1 MRDTMERNIKDLGTA
16 ENILIL
22 CSRFWLKAHVFRCNT
37 PLILIDHTFKAAKL
51 DNCIRDFHTLMM
63 GLSHVNK
70 SHLGSDFM
78 TSPSTSKTEDLLIE
92 IVTLSQ
98 KDLKEDLYNV
108 FGPYFPEA
116 DAEHFFNSGYNLGKK
131 FMSSD
136 LIINEKYK
144 DNIYSFYG
152 STEQLNAIN

>member
-1 MRDTMERNIKDLGTA
+1 MERNIKDLGTA

-51 DNCIRDFHTLMM
+51 DNCVRDFHTLMM

-70 SHLGSDFM
+70 SHLRSDFM

-92 IVTLSQ
+92 IVTLAQ
-98 KDLKEDLYNV
+98 KDMEDDLRNI
-108 FGPYFPEA
+108 FGPASSAYIPLVFFVRSRNVIFAILEVSEA
-116 DAEHFFNSGYNLGKK
+116 GAPVLRPKPRC
-131 FMSSD
+131 
-136 LIINEKYK
+136 
-144 DNIYSFYG
+144 
-152 STEQLNAIN
+152 A

>member
-1 MRDTMERNIKDLGTA
+1 MERNIKNLGTA

-51 DNCIRDFHTLMM
+51 DNSVRYFHTLMM
-63 GLSHVNK
+63 GLSHLNK
-70 SHLGSDFM
+70 TNLRSDFM
-78 TSPSTSKTEDLLIE
+78 TSPLTSKNESLLIE
-92 IVTLSQ
+92 IIAFAQ
-98 KDLKEDLYNV
+98 KDMKEDIYSI

-116 DAEHFFNSGYNLGKK
+116 DAEHFVNAGFNLGKK
-131 FMSSD
+131 FMNSD
-136 LIINEKYK
+136 LIIHEKYK

-152 STEQLNAIN
+152 SREQLNVIN